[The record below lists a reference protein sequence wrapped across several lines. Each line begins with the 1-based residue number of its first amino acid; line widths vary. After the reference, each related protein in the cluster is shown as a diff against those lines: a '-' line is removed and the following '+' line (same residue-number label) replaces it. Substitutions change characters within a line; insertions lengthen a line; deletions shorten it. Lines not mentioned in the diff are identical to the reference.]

1 MLRPFEIHEPETV
14 AEASRLLARHGD
26 DAAVYA
32 GGTELIPVMKEG
44 LAHYRHL
51 VNIKTVPGL
60 DTIAAAGD
68 VLRIGALATHR
79 MIERSPVVR
88 AHAPALAQVAAGVA
102 NLRVRNVG
110 TLGGNLCF
118 AEPHSDPAVVLI
130 AHGATLVVA
139 RDGAERRVPAEE
151 FFLGI
156 LQTVRMP
163 DEVLV
168 RVDVT
173 ALRSGA
179 GASYARFALHE
190 RPTAGVAAV
199 LALDGGAVT
208 SARLAVGSVGPV
220 PTRVAEAEAALVG
233 RRPDAA
239 VVREAAGHAGRAV
252 EVLEDLYGSVDYKRH
267 IVTVLAVRALED
279 AVARAEGRAH

>member
-1 MLRPFEIHEPETV
+1 MLRPFEIHEPATV

-26 DAAVYA
+26 DATVYA
-32 GGTELIPVMKEG
+32 GGTELIPVLKDG

-51 VNIKTVPGL
+51 VNIKTVSGL
-60 DTIAAAGD
+60 DAIAAAGD
-68 VLRIGALATHR
+68 DLRIGALATHR

-118 AEPHSDPAVVLI
+118 AEPHSDPAAVLI
-130 AHGATLVVA
+130 AQGATLVLA
-139 RDGAERRVPAEE
+139 RSDAERRVNADG
-151 FFLGI
+151 FFVGI

-168 RVDVT
+168 RIEVP
-173 ALRSGA
+173 ALRPGVGA
-179 GASYARFALHE
+179 AYARFALHE

-199 LALDGGAVT
+199 VVLDGDAVT
-208 SARLAVGSVGPV
+208 AARVAVGSVGPV
-220 PTRVAEAEAALVG
+220 PARVPEAEEALVG
-233 RRPDAA
+233 RRPDPE
-239 VVREAAGHAGRAV
+239 VLREAAGRAGGAV

-267 IVTVLAVRALED
+267 IVTVLASHALDE
-279 AVARAEGRAH
+279 AVARARGRGH